1 MRDYRRYYFSKKEYV
16 LFAIQA
22 LGIVSLVSYLFYH
35 SLLAMVLVIPFYPV
49 FLRMKAQVL
58 LQKQKSML
66 QEQFKEAICALATA
80 LGAGYSIENAWKE
93 ARKEVEKLFGEH
105 ALIVQELN
113 HMLAHLEMNVSLEE
127 LLSDFALRSGLEDVG
142 SFCQVFLF
150 AKRSGGDFIGIIHA
164 TANRISRKVD
174 LQREIITDLAA
185 RRLESRVM
193 NMVPMFMLLYL
204 NLTSP
209 GYFDLLY
216 GNLSGV
222 IIMSLGL
229 LFYLLAYVWSERMLQ
244 NITNVW

>member
-49 FLRMKAQVL
+49 FLWMMAQVL

-222 IIMSLGL
+222 IIMSLCL

>member
-113 HMLAHLEMNVSLEE
+113 HMLAHVEMNVSLEE

-150 AKRSGGDFIGIIHA
+150 VKRSGGDFIGIIHA

-222 IIMSLGL
+222 IIMSLCL

>member
-1 MRDYRRYYFSKKEYV
+1 M

-113 HMLAHLEMNVSLEE
+113 HMLAHLELNVSLEE

-185 RRLESRVM
+185 RRFESRVM
-193 NMVPMFMLLYL
+193 NIVPMFMLLYL

-222 IIMSLGL
+222 IIMSLCL

>member
-1 MRDYRRYYFSKKEYV
+1 M

-22 LGIVSLVSYLFYH
+22 LGIVSLISYLFYH

-222 IIMSLGL
+222 IIMSLCL

>member
-16 LFAIQA
+16 IFAIQA

-150 AKRSGGDFIGIIHA
+150 AKRSGGDFSGIIHA

-222 IIMSLGL
+222 IIMSLCL

>member
-93 ARKEVEKLFGEH
+93 ARKEVEKLFSEH

-222 IIMSLGL
+222 IIMSLCL

>member
-1 MRDYRRYYFSKKEYV
+1 M

-193 NMVPMFMLLYL
+193 KMVPMFMLLYL

-222 IIMSLGL
+222 IIMSLCL

>member
-35 SLLAMVLVIPFYPV
+35 SLVAMVLVIPFYPV

-222 IIMSLGL
+222 IIMSLCL

>member
-150 AKRSGGDFIGIIHA
+150 VKRSGGDFIGIIHA

-222 IIMSLGL
+222 IIMSLCL

>member
-1 MRDYRRYYFSKKEYV
+1 M

-113 HMLAHLEMNVSLEE
+113 HMLAHLELNVSLEE

-222 IIMSLGL
+222 IIMSLCL

>member
-58 LQKQKSML
+58 LQKQKSIL

-222 IIMSLGL
+222 IIMSLCL

>member
-16 LFAIQA
+16 LFVIQA

-150 AKRSGGDFIGIIHA
+150 VKRSGGDFIGIIHA

-222 IIMSLGL
+222 IIMSLCL

>member
-127 LLSDFALRSGLEDVG
+127 LLSDVALRSGLEDVG

-222 IIMSLGL
+222 IIMSLCL

>member
-209 GYFDLLY
+209 GYFDLLH

-222 IIMSLGL
+222 IIMSLCL

>member
-222 IIMSLGL
+222 IIMSLCL

>member
-58 LQKQKSML
+58 LQKQKNML

-105 ALIVQELN
+105 ALIVQELY

-222 IIMSLGL
+222 IIMSLCL

>member
-35 SLLAMVLVIPFYPV
+35 SLLAMVLAIPFYPV

-127 LLSDFALRSGLEDVG
+127 LLADFALRSGLEDVS

-150 AKRSGGDFIGIIHA
+150 AKRSGGDFIGIIHT
-164 TANRISRKVD
+164 TASRISRKVD
-174 LQREIITDLAA
+174 IQREITTDLAA

-193 NMVPMFMLLYL
+193 NIVPLFMLLYL

-209 GYFDLLY
+209 GYFDMLY
-216 GNLSGV
+216 GNVSGV
-222 IIMSLGL
+222 IVMSLCL

-244 NITNVW
+244 NVTNVW

>member
-127 LLSDFALRSGLEDVG
+127 LLSDFALRSGQEDVG

-222 IIMSLGL
+222 IIMSLCL

>member
-1 MRDYRRYYFSKKEYV
+1 MRDYRRYHVSKKEYV

-222 IIMSLGL
+222 IIMSLCL

>member
-193 NMVPMFMLLYL
+193 NLVPLFMLLYL

-222 IIMSLGL
+222 IIMSLCL

>member
-150 AKRSGGDFIGIIHA
+150 AKRSGGDFIGIIRA
-164 TANRISRKVD
+164 TADRIGKKIEQ
-174 LQREIITDLAA
+174 QRQLAADLAA
-185 RRLESRVM
+185 RQLESRIM
-193 NMVPMFMLLYL
+193 NVVPLVILLYL

-209 GYFDLLY
+209 GYFDVLY
-216 GNLSGV
+216 GNLSG
-222 IIMSLGL
+222 ICIMSVCL
-229 LFYLLAYVWSERMLQ
+229 LIYLIAYALSERMMQ
-244 NITNVW
+244 QIMTI

>member
-113 HMLAHLEMNVSLEE
+113 HMLAHLELNVSLEE

-222 IIMSLGL
+222 IIMSLCL

>member
-16 LFAIQA
+16 LFVIQA

-222 IIMSLGL
+222 IIMSLCL

>member
-1 MRDYRRYYFSKKEYV
+1 
-16 LFAIQA
+16 
-22 LGIVSLVSYLFYH
+22 
-35 SLLAMVLVIPFYPV
+35 
-49 FLRMKAQVL
+49 
-58 LQKQKSML
+58 
-66 QEQFKEAICALATA
+66 
-80 LGAGYSIENAWKE
+80 
-93 ARKEVEKLFGEH
+93 
-105 ALIVQELN
+105 
-113 HMLAHLEMNVSLEE
+113 MLAHLEMNVSLEE

-222 IIMSLGL
+222 IIMSLCL

>member
-22 LGIVSLVSYLFYH
+22 LGIVSLISYLFYH

-222 IIMSLGL
+222 IIMSLCL

>member
-222 IIMSLGL
+222 IIMSLCL

-244 NITNVW
+244 NITHVW

>member
-1 MRDYRRYYFSKKEYV
+1 M

-222 IIMSLGL
+222 IIMSLCL

>member
-150 AKRSGGDFIGIIHA
+150 AKRSGVDFIGIIHA

-222 IIMSLGL
+222 IIMSLCL

>member
-204 NLTSP
+204 NRTSP

-222 IIMSLGL
+222 IIMSLCL

>member
-113 HMLAHLEMNVSLEE
+113 HMLAHLELNVSLEE

-222 IIMSLGL
+222 IIMSLCL

-244 NITNVW
+244 NRTNVW

>member
-22 LGIVSLVSYLFYH
+22 LGIVSLGSYLFYH

-127 LLSDFALRSGLEDVG
+127 LLSDFALRSGLEDVS

-150 AKRSGGDFIGIIHA
+150 AKRSGGDFIGIIHT
-164 TANRISRKVD
+164 TASRISHKVD
-174 LQREIITDLAA
+174 IQREITTDLAA

-193 NMVPMFMLLYL
+193 NIVPLFMLLYL

-209 GYFDLLY
+209 GYFDMLY

-222 IIMSLGL
+222 IVMSLCL

-244 NITNVW
+244 NVTKVW

>member
-58 LQKQKSML
+58 LQKKKSML

-222 IIMSLGL
+222 IIMSLCL